1 MGLRTA
7 RSFFVTLACAAAS
20 TVLWAQAPTSWLSA
34 PQQIAPGV
42 EYFTST
48 DATLADPEGASAAYL
63 LKLDLSKVALSSA
76 HAKDEILG
84 LESADVIATRHGAIA
99 AVNAG
104 FFNTKNGDPA
114 SVLKMAGEFVSDAT
128 LPRGVVAIAPMPVG
142 RESGRPQTLT
152 FDQLSAKQELHFTV
166 GGKNFVVPIDGVDT
180 TRERGKL
187 MLYTPTYHADTD
199 TALNGTEIIISGK
212 PLTVRNVRS
221 NAGHTP
227 IPRDGIVLSY
237 GGLELPAEMASLT
250 PGVKVTV
257 VTNWKSVHH
266 LPSSIFE
273 SAQDVVNGAG
283 LLRRA
288 GETMTEWTAEALNPT
303 TFLDVRHPR
312 TVIGVDDRGAAWLV
326 AIDGRQPGYAAGMD
340 FKELQRLCDRLKLRD
355 ALNLD
360 GGGSVTMVVKD
371 KIVNR
376 PSDPAGP
383 RQISDVI
390 LVKARK

>member
-1 MGLRTA
+1 MGLRTV
-7 RSFFVTLACAAAS
+7 RSSFIACAIVAAS
-20 TVLWAQAPTSWLSA
+20 TMSWAQAPASWLSR
-34 PQQIAPGV
+34 PQQVAPGV
-42 EYFTST
+42 EFYTST
-48 DATLADPEGASAAYL
+48 DASLTDPQGPSAVYL
-63 LKLDLSKVALSSA
+63 LKLDLTKVALSSA

-84 LESADVIATRHGAIA
+84 LETAEVIAARHGAIA

-104 FFNTKNGDPA
+104 FFNTKTGDPA

-128 LPRGVVAIAPMPVG
+128 LPRGVVAIAPP
-142 RESGRPQTLT
+142 SGKPQALT
-152 FDQLSAKQELHFTV
+152 FDQLSAKQELRFTV
-166 GGKNFVVPIDGVDT
+166 GGKDIVVPIDGVDT

-199 TALNGTEIIISGK
+199 TALNGTEIVATGR
-212 PLTVRNVRS
+212 PLTIREVKV

-227 IPRDGIVLSY
+227 IPRDGIVLSF
-237 GGLELPAEMASLT
+237 GGLELPPDIRALV
-250 PGVKVTV
+250 PGVKLNI

-266 LPSSIFE
+266 LPSSIFD

-283 LLRRA
+283 LLRHNSTVVA
-288 GETMTEWTAEALNPT
+288 DWKDESLNPT

-312 TVIGVDDRGAAWLV
+312 TLIGVDDTGAVWLV
-326 AIDGRQPGYAAGMD
+326 AIDGRQPGYAVGMD
-340 FKELQRLCDRLKLRD
+340 FKELQRLCDRLHLRD

-371 KIVNR
+371 KIMNK
-376 PSDPAGP
+376 PSDATGP
-383 RQISDVI
+383 RAISDVI